1 MLTLPNFE
9 MKRPASFAE
18 AVALLAQDDAT
29 PMAGGT
35 DLVPNMKHGLCAPR
49 VVVDLK
55 SIEEGRELLISPT
68 EIRLGALVS
77 LDQLAT
83 HGELQKI
90 LPALSR
96 AAGEVAGPQLRR
108 MGTLGGNICLD
119 TRCVY
124 YNQTYFWRSALGFC
138 LKKDGTVCHVVA
150 GGQKCVAAAS
160 NDTAPV
166 LWTLGAKLRLLSAH
180 GEREVPVDKFYHADG
195 IRNHVLQ
202 PGELVREVI
211 IPRPALGTKMAYE
224 KLRTRKAID
233 FPLLSLA
240 LVLQQNES
248 RAVESMRVVVSAL
261 AARPREIN
269 GLDALVRGQTLT
281 PDLIEKLGAQVFR
294 QCHPMT
300 NILSDTEWR
309 REMVPI
315 LFARAVAQ
323 ALGETSAQAA
333 E

>member
-1 MLTLPNFE
+1 MLTLPSFD
-9 MKRPASFAE
+9 MLRPKSFAE
-18 AVALLAQDDAT
+18 AAEMLARAGSGAV

-35 DLVPNMKHGLCAPR
+35 DLVPNMKHGLVAPAQ
-49 VVVDLK
+49 VIDLK
-55 SIEEGRELLISPT
+55 AIEEGRELVLGAE
-68 EIRLGALVS
+68 EIRLGALLS
-77 LDQLAT
+77 IDELST
-83 HGELQKI
+83 HPGLVEA
-90 LPALSR
+90 LPALAH
-96 AAGEVAGPQLRR
+96 AAGQIAGPQLRR

-138 LKKDGTVCHVVA
+138 LKKDGSVCHVVA

-166 LWTLGAKLRLLSAH
+166 LWTLGARVRLVSAQ
-180 GEREVPVDKFYHADG
+180 GERELALDKFYHADG
-195 IRNHVLQ
+195 IRNHVLA

-211 IPRPALGTKMAYE
+211 IPRPAPGTKMAYE

-233 FPLLSLA
+233 YPLLSLA
-240 LVLQQNES
+240 LLYREDEAGRVL
-248 RAVESMRVVVSAL
+248 SMRAVVSAL

-269 GLDALVRGQTLT
+269 GLEALARGQVLS
-281 PDLIEKLGAQVFR
+281 PELVEKLGAQVFR

-309 REMVPI
+309 REMAPV
-315 LFARAVAQ
+315 LLARAIEHARPAGAVA
-323 ALGETSAQAA
+323 A
-333 E
+333 